1 MTAKVFLKNLK
12 KYKSYLISTHVHP
25 DPDAL
30 SSLLTLAVYLRDL
43 GKKVYLRTEEPV
55 PERFRFLPGSRLIK
69 QVNPGARAD
78 FEAVIVV
85 DCGDLDRIGRVC
97 ELIKEKHHVINIDH
111 HITNDK
117 FGELN
122 YVVPDASSTAEII
135 FDLLKEDRFRLTR
148 DTALLLYLGIMTDT
162 GSFRYDN
169 TSAHTHAVV
178 SELMKFRLPVGELY
192 RRMYESVPLNDIKV
206 FTRVVNNFETV
217 KDGRA
222 IILELTKNITKQFS
236 EEFDLRDK
244 IFKYLR
250 TIKGVELLVI
260 LTELEKNRT
269 RINFRSQSN
278 VDVAKL
284 AARFNGGGH
293 HRASGAMLDL
303 NIKDS
308 KKKIL
313 REIRKII

>member
-12 KYKSYLISTHVHP
+12 KYKSFLISTHVHP

-30 SSLLTLAVYLRDL
+30 SSLLTLGIYLRKI

-55 PERFRFLPGSRLIK
+55 PERFEFLPKSRLIK
-69 QVNPGARAD
+69 KVNLESRIR

-85 DCGDLDRIGRVC
+85 DCGDLDRVGRVR
-97 ELIKEKHHVINIDH
+97 ELIKEEHHVINIDH
-111 HITNDK
+111 HITNDR
-117 FGELN
+117 FGKLN
-122 YVVPDASSTAEII
+122 FVKPEASSTAEII
-135 FDLLKEDRFRLTR
+135 FDLLKQDRFPLTR
-148 DTALLLYLGIMTDT
+148 DTAMLLYLGIMTDT

-169 TSAHTHAVV
+169 TSAHTHAAV
-178 SELMKFRLPVGELY
+178 SELMKFGIPVGKLY
-192 RRMYESVPLNDIKV
+192 RRMYESVPFNDIKV
-206 FTRVVNNFETV
+206 FAKVVSRFETIKSGKV
-217 KDGRA
+217 
-222 IILELTKNITKQFS
+222 IILELPKSVVRQFS

-260 LTELEKNRT
+260 LTEFEKNKT
-269 RINFRSQSN
+269 RINFRSQSK

-293 HRASGAMLDL
+293 HRASGAMINL

-308 KKKIL
+308 KRRVLK
-313 REIRKII
+313 EVRKVI